1 MQSNVQQRGAVKFP
15 QFLGER
21 VYMRE
26 FTKSGGLPNDLERW
40 QGTIDQMLDGI
51 DAPGSIFLMI
61 DQAEVKAG
69 ASHRRGGVHV
79 DGYWN
84 KALHAHGGGHRGG
97 RHVIG
102 EAYEPEA
109 LILATDVMAS
119 YAYLGEYDDA
129 PRSGGDCAHIDVS
142 GMLCTDIEPSK
153 VWAGHTLTFLH
164 EAVPVAKDCKRT
176 LVRLNIPGWVP
187 NVEVRG

>member
-1 MQSNVQQRGAVKFP
+1 MQSYVQQRRAVKFP

-26 FTKSGGLPNDLERW
+26 FTKQGGLPKDLDRW
-40 QGTIDQMLDGI
+40 QGAIDSMLDGI

-84 KALHAHGGGHRGG
+84 PALYAHGHGGG

-109 LILATDVMAS
+109 LILATDTMAS
-119 YAYLGEYDDA
+119 YAYVGEYEDA
-129 PRSGGDCAHIDVS
+129 PGSGGDCSHIDVS
-142 GMLCTDIEPSK
+142 GMLRADIDPGK

-164 EAVPVAKDCKRT
+164 EAVPVKKNCNRT

-187 NVEVRG
+187 NAKLTG